1 MTNFFVYGFNI
12 CRRNIWKRL
21 MIKFNLK
28 KIRKTTGKFKPAFK
42 DKQDSQTNPL
52 ERTPNTDTVEISP
65 VKTRTLS
72 ANDRKTA
79 LKNFN
84 KVKTAKLLNDEIM
97 FLLQPKTNASG
108 EKTFT
113 LNQAKILNAAS
124 KKVDFYKEI
133 AKRLEDEGNSNIDTI
148 VKDMKKVFGGEKEYG
163 KYIQARIKDG
173 SPSSKDAKSI
183 YNKLTKE
190 FQEEKLNKEIMN
202 SFSRRLYQKP
212 YKMLDHDEKELVKLS
227 VYLMY
232 DFDLILSGHAHGG
245 LWRFPPLINGVYAPG
260 QGIFPKYAGGRYN
273 FHTKEGTVMIVS
285 RGLAYKSPAVPR
297 ILNSPEVVLV
307 ELIPM
312 QLQSQR

>member
-21 MIKFNLK
+21 MIKFDLIT
-28 KIRKTTGKFKPAFK
+28 IRRATGKFIPAFK
-42 DKQDSQTNPL
+42 GKQDSQTNPL

-113 LNQAKILNAAS
+113 LNQTKILNAAS
-124 KKVDFYKEI
+124 KKFDFYKES
-133 AKRLEDEGNSNIDTI
+133 ANRLEDEGNSNIDTI

-227 VYLMY
+227 VL
-232 DFDLILSGHAHGG
+232 DGEIKFESRDVRNLLNVLTTTKKDHEEAKGWIRDLIGIRLVLPDNADMKKVEAY
-245 LWRFPPLINGVYAPG
+245 LTNGIKTGAIKVT
-260 QGIFPKYAGGRYN
+260 R
-273 FHTKEGTVMIVS
+273 
-285 RGLAYKSPAVPR
+285 
-297 ILNSPEVVLV
+297 
-307 ELIPM
+307 
-312 QLQSQR
+312 